1 MRDPWTAAMRRGDF
15 ATAWQVS
22 DAVLAQRNTEE
33 VDCSSWPRHL
43 QFVWRG
49 QSLHDRRVL
58 VRCYHGLGDTIQF
71 VRLLAPLREL
81 AAEVILWAQPPLLSL
96 LATIKGV
103 DRLLPLHDGVPGVP
117 HDVDIE
123 LMELPHILRLSV
135 DTIPA
140 DIPYIYV
147 RRDVHAPA
155 PKGLPYEGRSLRVG
169 IAWQSGEWNSARS
182 IPSSL
187 IDKFAAVPNTRWH
200 SLQYDAPCPFDAQSM
215 ACKDIRAMAERMT
228 QLDLVISPDTMT
240 AHLAAAIGLP
250 VWLLLQH
257 ECDWRWMSQ
266 STIAK
271 RGRTPWYPTMRLF
284 RQPVPG
290 DWHSVIDQVLS
301 ALSARAQLIQAHD
314 IRSVG
319 CTAFSG

>member
-1 MRDPWTAAMRRGDF
+1 MRRGDF
-15 ATAWQVS
+15 ASAWQVS
-22 DAVLAQRNTEE
+22 DRVLAKRNAEE

-49 QSLHDRRVL
+49 QPLHDRRVL

-81 AAEVILWAQPPLLSL
+81 AAEVILWAQPSLLSL
-96 LATIKGV
+96 LATVKGV
-103 DRLLPLHDGVPGVP
+103 DRLQPLHDGAP
-117 HDVDIE
+117 DVSYDLDIE
-123 LMELPHILRLSV
+123 LMELPHLLRLSV

-147 RRDVHAPA
+147 RDVHADA
-155 PKGLPYEGRSLRVG
+155 RHGLEHEGSSLRVG
-169 IAWQSGEWNSARS
+169 IAWQSGDWNSARS

-187 IDKFAAVPNTRWH
+187 IDNFATVPNTRWH
-200 SLQYDAPCPFDAQSM
+200 SLQYNALCPFDAQPM

-240 AHLAAAIGLP
+240 AHLAAALGLP

-257 ECDWRWMSQ
+257 EWDWRRMSE
-266 STIAK
+266 SAIAK
-271 RGRTPWYPTMRLF
+271 GGGTPWYPTMRLF
-284 RQPVPG
+284 RQPSPG
-290 DWHSVIDQVLS
+290 DWDSMIEQVLS
-301 ALSARAQLIQAHD
+301 ALRTRAQLIQARD
-314 IRSVG
+314 TRSIG